1 MQGDRENQAKDLD
14 AMQGIAE
21 TLADDAR
28 RAYTVHRRATR
39 AMRMARYSECAQFAT
54 RAAAL
59 AEAALASST
68 APTKPDDDLYE
79 LRLMSLRLVGL
90 AMTDLGRWDAAQALL
105 QKTLNEARARGLLK
119 PQVTCLNSLA
129 VLADRRGDEQRAL
142 QLHRE
147 SLEMLRR
154 IGGQRNEAAA
164 LVNVGGKL
172 VGLGD
177 LAGGRRDLEEGFR
190 LARQNGDRVME
201 CAASCNLSQLALWQG
216 DDAHA
221 LATARSALDTA
232 VAMQARDLEVA
243 ASLYLGRAEETLG
256 RLVPAAQAF
265 AHSHRVAL
273 EIGAGLSFEA
283 NVGLASVAAAHGD
296 IGGALDALRPLL
308 SPAGPVGESD
318 AIDGV
323 TRAFESAAADA
334 AVVVWKGSF
343 PTDEVSAWGVVQ
355 RQPIVGDQGQ
365 LCVVEGRSSQR
376 ASADRYGSHGRRWSS
391 PPSAVKVGQ
400 FLSMATVSFL
410 APDLAAAP
418 PFATNRPPTA
428 ARVRSAR

>member
-1 MQGDRENQAKDLD
+1 
-14 AMQGIAE
+14 
-21 TLADDAR
+21 
-28 RAYTVHRRATR
+28 
-39 AMRMARYSECAQFAT
+39 
-54 RAAAL
+54 
-59 AEAALASST
+59 
-68 APTKPDDDLYE
+68 
-79 LRLMSLRLVGL
+79 
-90 AMTDLGRWDAAQALL
+90 
-105 QKTLNEARARGLLK
+105 
-119 PQVTCLNSLA
+119 VTCLNSLA

-308 SPAGPVGESD
+308 SPAEPVGESV

-323 TRAFESAAADA
+323 TRAFESAAPDAAAVNCDPALSPALRLDVYLVLTAANDPRAAAWLHSAYGTLMAQADA
-334 AVVVWKGSF
+334 ITDVKLRQMFLTNIPPHRKVVALWL
-343 PTDEVSAWGVVQ
+343 AQ
-355 RQPIVGDQGQ
+355 
-365 LCVVEGRSSQR
+365 CGR
-376 ASADRYGSHGRRWSS
+376 
-391 PPSAVKVGQ
+391 
-400 FLSMATVSFL
+400 
-410 APDLAAAP
+410 
-418 PFATNRPPTA
+418 
-428 ARVRSAR
+428 